1 MVQYLQLLGSLLIN
15 FCICRRTDK
24 AWCLLFPYNTKKRTP
39 GCKTAPSTA
48 WMLNSDVERYKLYNH
63 TCLKWFTMQQKSA
76 SLELWPK
83 PLLDEP
89 QSCREQPEIRWQ
101 IIATLYCTHII
112 DLFQINFHSCIF
124 SALKQWY
131 QSEVVNSDL
140 HYILSHYSVYSSCNM
155 WLSACT
161 YYMYMYM
168 CIIVHVCARYK
179 CKY

>member
-1 MVQYLQLLGSLLIN
+1 MDNVIQPLNNWGLECTSLFTFQVKADYKKRILNFFTQYKCAVFEKLLQGIKGVVQYLQLLGSLLIN

-24 AWCLLFPYNTKKRTP
+24 AWCLLFPYHNTKKRTP

-89 QSCREQPEIRWQ
+89 QSCREQPEIRRQ
-101 IIATLYCTHII
+101 IIAALYCTHTI

-124 SALKQWY
+124 SA
-131 QSEVVNSDL
+131 
-140 HYILSHYSVYSSCNM
+140 
-155 WLSACT
+155 
-161 YYMYMYM
+161 
-168 CIIVHVCARYK
+168 
-179 CKY
+179 